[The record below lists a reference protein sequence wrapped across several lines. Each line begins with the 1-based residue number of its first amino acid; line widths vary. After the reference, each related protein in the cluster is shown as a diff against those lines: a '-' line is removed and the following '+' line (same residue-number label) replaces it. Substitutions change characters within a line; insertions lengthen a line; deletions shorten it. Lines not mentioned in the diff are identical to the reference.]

1 MKIVVCAFYQFCN
14 LGPLPPLRLEL
25 LALMKANGIRGSILL
40 APEGINATISGP
52 KAGMDFV
59 MHRLGQLPEFHGLD
73 IKKSYCDVHPF
84 RRAKVRL
91 KKESI
96 TFGLDHGPEVPTGE
110 YVHPEDWNRVI
121 SQEGTVLLDTR
132 NEYEVGLGT
141 FEGAID
147 PKIRKFSDLSRFVEQ
162 NLDPDQHRR
171 VATFCTGGIRCEK
184 FTSFL
189 LAKGFKEVFQLK
201 GGILRYLEEIP
212 EKESRWKGQC
222 FVFDER
228 VGVGHGLKPMPPTP

>member
-1 MKIVVCAFYQFCN
+1 MKVVVCAFYQFCN

-52 KAGMDFV
+52 KPGIDNV
-59 MHRLGQLPEFHGLD
+59 IHHLRQLPQVHDLD
-73 IKKSYCDVHPF
+73 IKKSYCDTHPF

-110 YVHPEDWNRVI
+110 YVDPKDWNRVI
-121 SQEGTVLLDTR
+121 SQEGIVLLDTR
-132 NEYEVGLGT
+132 NGYEVNLGT

-147 PKIRKFSDLSRFVEQ
+147 PKILKFSELSRFVEQ
-162 NLDPDQHRR
+162 NLDPGQHRR

-189 LAKGFKEVFQLK
+189 LTKGFKEVFQLK
-201 GGILRYLEEIP
+201 GGILKYLEEIP
-212 EKESRWKGQC
+212 EKESRWNGHC

>member
-212 EKESRWKGQC
+212 EKESRWKGHC